1 MGVVRMLKMFGWE
14 TKMGEQ
20 LREKREE
27 ELSWI
32 KKRFYLSL
40 ANNNIK

>member
-14 TKMGEQ
+14 AKMGKQ
-20 LREKREE
+20 LREKRDD
-27 ELSWI
+27 ELGWI

-40 ANNNIK
+40 LNNNVK